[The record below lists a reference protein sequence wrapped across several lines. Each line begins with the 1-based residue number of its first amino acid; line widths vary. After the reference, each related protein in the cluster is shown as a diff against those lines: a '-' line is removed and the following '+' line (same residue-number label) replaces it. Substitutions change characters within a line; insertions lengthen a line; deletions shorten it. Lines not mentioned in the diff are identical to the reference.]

1 MKTSNWSNRHS
12 EALIRGWVDPQATAG
27 AGAGSVTA
35 FYTNSSGVALIAGDV
50 VIVNSGADQ
59 SITTTISAAST
70 VPVGIVQDDIAAG
83 AIGPVLTQGIA
94 ALVNT
99 TASVTRGRY
108 AETSTTAKKAT
119 ENSTRR
125 AGSFGFYLTGGTTPS
140 AYLFGVPDTSSGGGG
155 TITVELADTSG
166 PVSGV
171 SIVRVAD
178 FTNNGGGDVS
188 LLPQIETGWTAG
200 AGVLTWIGGRPRL
213 VLPDSTTPT
222 DGLDVLA
229 TSVQL
234 FSEHTPGDLTD
245 KGLLFEIGTDYVG
258 IRLSEKDSGTVQ
270 IYPDVSGGYDIELK
284 DRGSGKHWET
294 VGVLGTFNLNDM
306 GAGSRAASI
315 VAPAAIANTETV
327 VASISMPANSMQ
339 AGTTFRV
346 QAYGRLTSGAT
357 PGSSIFRFRIGTTTL
372 TGNIAATLTIL
383 NATLVTAG
391 SFVLDMLVT
400 VRTAG
405 AGGTAIGNISATGGI
420 VSAFVG
426 DVSAIS
432 ATVAVDTTATKLAEF
447 TYISGQA
454 GTTATFENVTIDMAK
469 A

>member
-1 MKTSNWSNRHS
+1 MKTSNWSTRHS
-12 EALIRGWVDPQATAG
+12 EALIRGWVDPQTTSG
-27 AGAGSVTA
+27 AGAGSVVA

-59 SITTTISAAST
+59 SITTTTTAQST
-70 VPVGIVQDDIAAG
+70 VTVGVVADDIAAG

-108 AETSTTAKKAT
+108 AETSTTTKKAT
-119 ENSTRR
+119 ENATRR
-125 AGSFGFYLTGGTTPS
+125 TGSFGVYLTGGTTPS
-140 AYLFGVPDTSSGGGG
+140 AYLFGVPDQNSGGGG
-155 TITVELADTSG
+155 SVTVELEDASSPTSA
-166 PVSGV
+166 STL
-171 SIVRVAD
+171 RVAD
-178 FTNNGGGDVS
+178 FTDHGGGDVS
-188 LLPQIETGWTAG
+188 LLPMIVGAGGTGLLQFYSGSDRIFVNANNAGLDLAPGDNIAQLYSSHTAG
-200 AGVLTWIGGRPRL
+200 DITFKGIA
-213 VLPDSTTPT
+213 
-222 DGLDVLA
+222 LDV
-229 TSVQL
+229 
-234 FSEHTPGDLTD
+234 
-245 KGLLFEIGTDYVG
+245 GTDFVG
-258 IRLSEKDSGTVQ
+258 LVISEKDSATVQ
-270 IYPDVSGGYDIELK
+270 IYPDSGGGLDVELTDIAATFWK
-284 DRGSGKHWET
+284 S
-294 VGVLGTFNLNDM
+294 VGVLGTFNLNEM
-306 GAGSRAASI
+306 GAASRAASI
-315 VAPAAIANTETV
+315 VAAAAIANTETV

-447 TYISGQA
+447 TYISGRA